1 MSNMKTIIVLVIG
14 TLLGALSLSA
24 LQQTGVLGTDETQLE
39 EKKPLYWVAPMD
51 ANYRRDQPG
60 QSPMGMDLVPVYEEA
75 NASGEEGGGTITI
88 SPTVV
93 NNLGVTTTPVELKVM
108 PSEIITVGYVQFDE
122 DKLVHIHPRV
132 SGWID
137 KLSVKTAGNRVKK
150 GQPLYSLYSP
160 ELVNAQ
166 EEFLIA
172 LKRGNRSLVNAS
184 KERLKSLQLSTEFI
198 RELQSKQKVQQ
209 NITFFAPQSGVI
221 HKLEIREGFY
231 VKPGNTLMSI
241 GQLDQVWVEAEVY
254 ERDIALIEAGLPVT
268 MTLDA
273 LPGQQWTGVID
284 YVYPTLNPKTRT
296 LRIRLKFEN
305 AQHHLNPNMF
315 AQIAIQ
321 LSPKE
326 KMISV
331 PKEAVIRTGKQ
342 DRVVIALGEGQFKS
356 IAVTLGHIGSQSIEI
371 LEGLNE
377 GDQVVTS
384 AHFLIDSESSKTSD
398 FKRMTPKTMP
408 DSVWT
413 EGQVNSIMVD
423 HGMINISHVPVPEW
437 GWPEMTM
444 DFTVADQVDLNALAK
459 GQTIEFQIIQTE
471 QGNYEISAL
480 HLLSEPSYPT
490 ATVEGVIE
498 AINEQT
504 RVLTIAR
511 EPIEKWNRAAATL
524 DFMLDQAIN
533 LANLTVGDEIVFS
546 FEVREDLVITDI
558 SPRPSMPQTAD
569 HSSHD
574 MGGE

>member
-1 MSNMKTIIVLVIG
+1 
-14 TLLGALSLSA
+14 
-24 LQQTGVLGTDETQLE
+24 
-39 EKKPLYWVAPMD
+39 
-51 ANYRRDQPG
+51 
-60 QSPMGMDLVPVYEEA
+60 
-75 NASGEEGGGTITI
+75 
-88 SPTVV
+88 
-93 NNLGVTTTPVELKVM
+93 
-108 PSEIITVGYVQFDE
+108 
-122 DKLVHIHPRV
+122 
-132 SGWID
+132 
-137 KLSVKTAGNRVKK
+137 
-150 GQPLYSLYSP
+150 
-160 ELVNAQ
+160 
-166 EEFLIA
+166 
-172 LKRGNRSLVNAS
+172 
-184 KERLKSLQLSTEFI
+184 
-198 RELQSKQKVQQ
+198 
-209 NITFFAPQSGVI
+209 
-221 HKLEIREGFY
+221 
-231 VKPGNTLMSI
+231 
-241 GQLDQVWVEAEVY
+241 
-254 ERDIALIEAGLPVT
+254 
-268 MTLDA
+268 
-273 LPGQQWTGVID
+273 
-284 YVYPTLNPKTRT
+284 
-296 LRIRLKFEN
+296 
-305 AQHHLNPNMF
+305 
-315 AQIAIQ
+315 
-321 LSPKE
+321 
-326 KMISV
+326 MISV